1 MRLNY
6 DMLFMH
12 VFILFL
18 IASAPVKPGGNSRTT
33 SSSNQSG
40 TTTEP
45 ATHIPTVCKAPM
57 GMQSN
62 QIRDEM
68 ITASS
73 FRDGNSSPEK
83 ARLNTNGF
91 WMPATDSKTEYLQ
104 IDFLQQAYLTGIS
117 TQGRAD
123 APTYVTSYKL
133 QFSTD
138 GINWNTYREN
148 NAEKVGLVFLL
159 LHSVSFSLKKL
170 SEYLKLVLNFFI
182 NW

>member
-33 SSSNQSG
+33 SSPNQSG
-40 TTTEP
+40 TSTEP

-148 NAEKVGLVFLL
+148 NAEKVGLVF
-159 LHSVSFSLKKL
+159 
-170 SEYLKLVLNFFI
+170 FF
-182 NW
+182 